1 MVRQRLEREEIKIL
15 VGKKHRHY
23 WDMNWSGTGALRQ
36 VFWRWFSGTIALA
49 LVLVLWCWSSGASAL
64 AQAL

>member
-1 MVRQRLEREEIKIL
+1 MALWRWVSGTVASTLAL
-15 VGKKHRHY
+15 VL
-23 WDMNWSGTGALRQ
+23 WNWSGTGALRQ
-36 VFWRWFSGTIALA
+36 VFWRWVSGTIALA